1 MAERRAREFGI
12 PEVTTD
18 YRSILSRPD
27 IGVVDI
33 VTRGDHQ
40 DLVFEALEAGKHCL
54 VEKPVC
60 HDYRGGLRCR

>member
-1 MAERRAREFGI
+1 M
-12 PEVTTD
+12 TTD

-33 VTRGDHQ
+33 VTRGDHR